1 MILCGVTAVL
11 TASFCST
18 PLDTLVHD
26 FKYSGRD
33 TRLPGYAQLAL
44 SLAAAGAEHSGWW
57 YERFV
62 EMTSSMKNMRMLEW
76 LTKYERCA
84 YGYAT
89 PKISYLNH
97 Y

>member
-18 PLDTLVHD
+18 PLDILVNA
-26 FKYSGRD
+26 FIYSERD
-33 TRLPGYAQLAL
+33 ARLPEYTQIAL
-44 SLAAAGAEHSGWW
+44 GIAAAGAEHSGRWH
-57 YERFV
+57 ERFFV
-62 EMTSSMKNMRMLEW
+62 ITALMENMTELEW

-84 YGYAT
+84 PGYAT